1 MPTSLGE
8 PASQLARHKH
18 PPRKITMDS
27 NESQPKTMVR
37 FDFAPGASPDDIAAA
52 IRRAFEKAM
61 KERNEAIAKAKAT
74 GAHQ

>member
-1 MPTSLGE
+1 
-8 PASQLARHKH
+8 
-18 PPRKITMDS
+18 MDS

-74 GAHQ
+74 DEIA